1 MTYARPGE
9 AERITNLKEK
19 DRVGNTLTE
28 LEQIF
33 PGLQENFEGSAT
45 KCWLD
50 DEWSRGAWCFVGF
63 RDFGGASAV
72 DGRIHFAG
80 EHISQWSSWI
90 QGALSSGL
98 RAVKEIDEAA

>member
-9 AERITNLKEK
+9 AERITTLKEGE
-19 DRVGNTLTE
+19 RISRTLTE
-28 LEQIF
+28 LNEMF
-33 PGLQENFEGSAT
+33 PGLNESFEGGAT

-63 RDFGGASAV
+63 SGFGGSTATDA
-72 DGRIHFAG
+72 RMHFAG
-80 EHISQWSSWI
+80 EHISGWSSWI